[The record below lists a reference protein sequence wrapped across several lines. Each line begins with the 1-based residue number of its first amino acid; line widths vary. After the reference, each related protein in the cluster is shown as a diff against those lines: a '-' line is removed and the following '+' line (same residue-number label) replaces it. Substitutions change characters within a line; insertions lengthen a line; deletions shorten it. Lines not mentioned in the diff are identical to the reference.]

1 MKKYVCGLGALVAP
15 SLIGAMVVVGCGE
28 DGDDG
33 LLPGD
38 PSEVCGPC
46 GTLATGDVGI
56 SGDARLDGF
65 FKALS
70 TMQNA
75 NLTIRADFEANIRA
89 LAEVY
94 GVELTGEINA
104 AAVGQVTAAI
114 EADIAANVE
123 GGLTVD
129 YQPARC
135 QANVNVAVE
144 AQAKCEV
151 KAGCTAEVEAG
162 ELSVACEGTCSG
174 SCEGTCSGMF
184 ACEVEAG
191 NIECEGQCEGACTL
205 ETAAACSGTCR
216 GTCNG
221 TCSAEDG
228 NGNCAGTC
236 DGTCEGTCELTVAA
250 ECSGS
255 CTGKCLVTPPEAGCE
270 ASASCRGSC
279 EGSCSGSCEG
289 NFTPPSAHVD
299 CEAEADCQA
308 SAKAEANA
316 SLECTPPQ
324 LNIDYSFNAT
334 AEGNASAQ
342 ALFTARLAEVK
353 ARGIA
358 IVQGAARYE
367 ALFTGNVNGELVF
380 DPSPAEALA
389 ESVEGFANVDAFA
402 RFDIPVLKAGCA
414 VAAFGEAA
422 DILSGFAT
430 GTTATIQAQAAFVSE
445 FTTGFG
451 AGS

>member
-15 SLIGAMVVVGCGE
+15 SLIGAMIVVGCGE

-33 LLPGD
+33 GFLPDD
-38 PSEVCGPC
+38 PSEICGPC

-75 NLTIRADFEANIRA
+75 NLSIKADFEGNIRA
-89 LAEVY
+89 LAALY
-94 GVELTGEINA
+94 DIELTGEINA
-104 AAVGQVTAAI
+104 AAVAQVTGAI
-114 EADIAANVE
+114 EADITANVE
-123 GGLTVD
+123 GELIVD

-151 KAGCTAEVEAG
+151 KAGCEVMVDPGQA
-162 ELSVACEGTCSG
+162 SVTCEGTCTG

-184 ACEVEAG
+184 SCEVEAG
-191 NIECEGQCEGACTL
+191 GIECEGQCEGACTL
-205 ETAAACSGTCR
+205 DAAAECSGTCR

-221 TCSAEDG
+221 TCSAQDSE
-228 NGNCAGTC
+228 GNCAGSC
-236 DGTCEGTCELTVAA
+236 EGTCEGTCELSVAA

-279 EGSCSGSCEG
+279 EGSCSGGCEG
-289 NFTPPSAHVD
+289 NFTPPSAS
-299 CEAEADCQA
+299 AECDASADCQA

-324 LNIDYSFNAT
+324 LNIDYALNADVSAT
-334 AEGNASAQ
+334 ARAE
-342 ALFTARLAEVK
+342 FTARLAEVK
-353 ARGIA
+353 ARGVA
-358 IVQGAARYE
+358 IVQGAAKYE
-367 ALFTGNVNGELVF
+367 ALFTGEVNGAVVF
-380 DPSPAEALA
+380 DPSPAVALTA
-389 ESVEGFANVDAFA
+389 SVQGFANTSAFA
-402 RFDIPVLKAGCA
+402 RFDIPALKATCA
-414 VAAFGEAA
+414 LAAFGEAA
-422 DILSGFAT
+422 DIVGGFAT
-430 GTTATIQAQAAFVSE
+430 ETAGTIQAQAAFVGE
-445 FTTGFG
+445 FTTGFSG
-451 AGS
+451 